1 MSNRSKVSLLHLRFK
16 CFEITTLS
24 TLLPLE
30 DVVCLPMTVH
40 STHEFGHIKQGNTLL
55 IDGPQALYLLIF
67 DLSTSGSCITT
78 RICSEPYVLLSGH
91 QLHLEP

>member
-1 MSNRSKVSLLHLRFK
+1 MSNCWKASLLLLSE
-16 CFEITTLS
+16 CFGITTLS

-67 DLSTSGSCITT
+67 DLSTSGSYITT